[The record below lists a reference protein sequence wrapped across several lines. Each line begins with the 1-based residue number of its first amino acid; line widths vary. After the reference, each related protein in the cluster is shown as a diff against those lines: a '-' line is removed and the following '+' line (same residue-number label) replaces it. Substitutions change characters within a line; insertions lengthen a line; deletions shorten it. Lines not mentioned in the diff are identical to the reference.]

1 MSDPELFDALA
12 EELLVGSGFVMC
24 LCWFKRF
31 FCQVSGFPLAFSLCS
46 MFLLF
51 FSFLLLLFFLL
62 NPLLQLLDNV
72 FDFDVWIAK
81 DQKKLLLVTGNVMIL
96 M

>member
-1 MSDPELFDALA
+1 
-12 EELLVGSGFVMC
+12 
-24 LCWFKRF
+24 
-31 FCQVSGFPLAFSLCS
+31 
-46 MFLLF
+46 
-51 FSFLLLLFFLL
+51 L

-72 FDFDVWIAK
+72 FNVDVWIAE